1 MQMRKTGGYVLA
13 VLVLHVVPLG
23 GASAMNEMGFGP
35 FRVDFLLHAAVF
47 LPWMFLPGI
56 TPAGAAAGWRFQKW
70 AGWFLLGLILAV
82 GAETIRL
89 GVSYRAFNP
98 MDAVF
103 NAGGVVV
110 GAIGVTGWKVLRL
123 TIDSTEKAGR

>member
-1 MQMRKTGGYVLA
+1 M
-13 VLVLHVVPLG
+13 VVIGLNVIPLG
-23 GASAMNEMGFGP
+23 GSGGALNRTDVGP
-35 FRVDFLLHAAVF
+35 LRADYLLHAAVF

-56 TPAGAAAGWRFQKW
+56 TPAGAAAGWRFQTW

-103 NAGGVVV
+103 NAGGVVL